1 MAKKEAIVKVNSAD
15 NKITIP
21 KIENMIF
28 SFRGLQ
34 VMLDRD
40 LAMLY
45 GVTTKRLNEQVKR
58 NLERFP
64 DRFRFQLSSM
74 ELNEL
79 VANCDRLKTLKHS
92 SVQPYAFTEQ
102 GIAMLSTVLHSV
114 TAIAISIQ
122 IMDAFVAMRHLV
134 ASNAKIFQR
143 LSNIEQNQLALAV
156 RQNNTD
162 NKLAEVFKRLDSEN
176 TQTQQGIFFDGQVF
190 DAYTLVSDLIRSA
203 KSRIILFDNY
213 VDDSVLAM
221 LDKRADDVSAQIY
234 TCNIS
239 RKLSLDLQRHNA
251 QYRPIT
257 VSIFS
262 NAHDRFLCIDETV
275 YHVGASLKDLGKKWF
290 AFNKMEVKTK
300 MLMDKMK
307 DI

>member
-1 MAKKEAIVKVNSAD
+1 MCNFF
-15 NKITIP
+15 
-21 KIENMIF
+21 F
-28 SFRGLQ
+28 STYVFRSNFLPQ
-34 VMLDRD
+34 SDSR
-40 LAMLY
+40 
-45 GVTTKRLNEQVKR
+45 VTTKRLNEQVKR

-234 TCNIS
+234 TRNIS